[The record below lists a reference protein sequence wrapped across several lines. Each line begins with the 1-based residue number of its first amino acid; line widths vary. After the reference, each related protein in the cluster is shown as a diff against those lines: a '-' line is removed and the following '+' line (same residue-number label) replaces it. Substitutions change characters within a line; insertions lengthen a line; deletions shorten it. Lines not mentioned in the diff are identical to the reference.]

1 MRDGLEFYLE
11 IKSFFRQKASF
22 PWLGGTI
29 GREELGARGHHGNR
43 PPSVCLLAFHL
54 SPPDPQPAIHVSTF
68 STYLPSRNRLRHYL
82 VWLTQAGERQR
93 LTRRGTTGGLSP

>member
-1 MRDGLEFYLE
+1 MRDGPEFYLE
-11 IKSFFRQKASF
+11 IKSFFRQKVSF

-29 GREELGARGHHGNR
+29 GREELGARGHQGNH

-82 VWLTQAGERQR
+82 LSGSPRPERHKD
-93 LTRRGTTGGLSP
+93 